1 MSLSYKENSVTTTA
15 SYPDLLTG
23 LTEIVDEICGSA
35 TAEKVTIDATFDGEL
50 QIDSLTMVE
59 IVVAC
64 EERFGVRIPDEAL
77 EQLKTVGDAVQFIAN
92 AGVAA

>member
-1 MSLSYKENSVTTTA
+1 MSA

-23 LTEIVDEICGSA
+23 ITEIVDEICGSA
-35 TAEKVTIDATFDGEL
+35 TAEKVTPDATFDGAL

-59 IVVAC
+59 VVVAC

-77 EQLKTVGDAVQFIAN
+77 DQLKTVGDAVQFIAD

>member
-1 MSLSYKENSVTTTA
+1 MPLTYKENLVSA
-15 SYPDLLTG
+15 SYPDLVTG
-23 LTEIVDEICGSA
+23 ITEIVREICGSH
-35 TAEKVTIDATFDGEL
+35 TASLVTSEATFEGAL

-64 EERFGVRIPDEAL
+64 EERFGVHIPDEAL
-77 EQLKTVGDAVQFIAN
+77 EQLKTIDDAVQYIAA

>member
-1 MSLSYKENSVTTTA
+1 MTVA

-23 LTEIVDEICGSA
+23 ITEIVDEICGSA
-35 TAEKVTIDATFDGEL
+35 TAEKVTESATFDAEL
-50 QIDSLTMVE
+50 DIDSLTMVE

-77 EQLKTVGDAVQFIAN
+77 EQLKTVGDAVQYIAN

>member
-1 MSLSYKENSVTTTA
+1 MTVA

-23 LTEIVDEICGSA
+23 ITEIVDEICGSA
-35 TAEKVTIDATFDGEL
+35 TAEKVTLEATFDDAL

-77 EQLKTVGDAVQFIAN
+77 EQLKTVGDAVQYIAN

>member
-1 MSLSYKENSVTTTA
+1 VSLAKEISVTTA
-15 SYPDLLTG
+15 NYPDLLAA

-35 TAEKVTIDATFDGEL
+35 TAEKVTLEATFDSEL

>member
-1 MSLSYKENSVTTTA
+1 MTVA

-23 LTEIVDEICGSA
+23 VTEIVDEICGSE
-35 TAEKVTIDATFDGEL
+35 TAEKVTVDATFDDAL

-77 EQLKTVGDAVQFIAN
+77 EQLKTVGDAVQYIAN

>member
-1 MSLSYKENSVTTTA
+1 MTHAT
-15 SYPDLLTG
+15 YPDLFRG
-23 LTEIVDEICGSA
+23 LTEIVQEICGSF
-35 TAEKVTIDATFDGEL
+35 TAEKVTLEATFDTEL

-77 EQLKTVGDAVQFIAN
+77 EKLTTVGDAVQFIAN
-92 AGVAA
+92 AGIAA

>member
-1 MSLSYKENSVTTTA
+1 MTVA

-23 LTEIVDEICGSA
+23 ITEIVDEICGSA
-35 TAEKVTIDATFDGEL
+35 TAAKVTLDATFDDAL

-77 EQLKTVGDAVQFIAN
+77 EQLKTVGDAVQYIAN

>member
-1 MSLSYKENSVTTTA
+1 
-15 SYPDLLTG
+15 
-23 LTEIVDEICGSA
+23 
-35 TAEKVTIDATFDGEL
+35 
-50 QIDSLTMVE
+50 MVE

>member
-1 MSLSYKENSVTTTA
+1 MTDAN
-15 SYPDLLTG
+15 YPDLLTG
-23 LTEIVDEICGSA
+23 ITEIVNEICGSF
-35 TAEKVTIDATFDGEL
+35 TAEKVTPAATFDSEL

-64 EERFGVRIPDEAL
+64 EERFGVRIPDESL

-92 AGVAA
+92 AGIAA

>member
-1 MSLSYKENSVTTTA
+1 MSYA
-15 SYPDLLTG
+15 YPDLVIG
-23 LTEIVDEICGSA
+23 LTEIVQEICGTE
-35 TAEKVTIDATFDGEL
+35 TAEQVTPEATFDDAL

-77 EQLKTVGDAVQFIAN
+77 ESLTTVGDAIAYIR
-92 AGVAA
+92 GAAA

>member
-1 MSLSYKENSVTTTA
+1 MKEGLAVILNEVHA
-15 SYPDLLTG
+15 LLRRALAG
-23 LTEIVDEICGSA
+23 KNGVRAL
-35 TAEKVTIDATFDGEL
+35 DATFDSEL

-64 EERFGVRIPDEAL
+64 EERFGVRIPDESL

>member
-1 MSLSYKENSVTTTA
+1 MTTA
-15 SYPDLLTG
+15 TYPDLLTG
-23 LTEIVDEICGSA
+23 ITEIVDEICGSA
-35 TAEKVTIDATFDGEL
+35 TAEKVTAEATFDTEL

-92 AGVAA
+92 AGIAA